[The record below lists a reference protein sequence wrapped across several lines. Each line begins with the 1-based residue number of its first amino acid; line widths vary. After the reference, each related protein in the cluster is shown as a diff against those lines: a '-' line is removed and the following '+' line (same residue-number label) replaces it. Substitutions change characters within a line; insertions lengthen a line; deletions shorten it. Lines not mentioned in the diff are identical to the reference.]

1 MKTITEND
9 KEFICDLNAPCFQ
22 MLKPEEV
29 DVVRSSKTQVLYRK
43 GDNLTKQ
50 GTFASYILYVIDGLA
65 IQYIED
71 VNDKSFNLRIIQP
84 GEFIGLSSVFT
95 SNTFNY
101 SSIAITDCHVF
112 LVEKSA
118 LLEVINKNGTFG
130 LGLIT
135 RYSEQNVNIFE
146 TLKKVMYRHMNG
158 RMADTLLYIN
168 TLKTKY
174 ANIFKLLTRKD
185 IADFTG
191 VSTES
196 AVKLLKS
203 LEQDGIIELKGKD
216 VVIKDAARLIDL
228 SRRG

>member
-22 MLKPEEV
+22 MLQPDEV
-29 DVVRSSKTQVLYRK
+29 EIIRSGKTQVLYRK

-50 GTFASYILYVIDGLA
+50 GTFASYILYVVDGLG

-71 VNDKSFNLRIIQP
+71 VNDKSFNLRVVQP

-112 LVEKSA
+112 LVEKA
-118 LLEVINKNGTFG
+118 VLMDVIGQNGSFG

-135 RYSEQNVNIFE
+135 RYSEQNINVYE
-146 TLKKVMYRHMNG
+146 TLKKVMYRQMNG
-158 RMADTLLYIN
+158 RMADTLLYLN
-168 TLKTKY
+168 GLKKNY
-174 ANIFKLLTRKD
+174 RDIFKLLTRKD

-203 LEQDGIIELKGKD
+203 LEQDKIIELKGKD
-216 VVIKDAARLIDL
+216 VLIKDTPRLIEL
-228 SRRG
+228 SKRG